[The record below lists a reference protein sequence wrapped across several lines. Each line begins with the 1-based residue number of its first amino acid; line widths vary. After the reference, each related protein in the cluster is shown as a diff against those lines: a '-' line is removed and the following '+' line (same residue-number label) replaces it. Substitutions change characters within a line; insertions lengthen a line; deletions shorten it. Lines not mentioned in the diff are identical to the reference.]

1 MTEATTPQISTTT
14 LPPRTPR
21 VVIPAPQPSSPAQLR
36 PTDATIGEPTSAGD
50 KPTPGSAHEASLA
63 TQIDPDA
70 GATPPSVEA
79 PPGKKRGRKPKAE
92 GTPAPGQPPT
102 PFGFRRRVV
111 VDAPE
116 HRFGTPGSSHEYV
129 VELDAATEVVTL
141 SRLQNTGATDNGQTV
156 DIPVA
161 ELRELVAWS
170 TALLAML
177 DGNG

>member
-36 PTDATIGEPTSAGD
+36 QFDATIDDA
-50 KPTPGSAHEASLA
+50 PTPASEERPSSTEAVSGEALA
-63 TQIDPDA
+63 AKGPQGVHHNRVE
-70 GATPPSVEA
+70 GAP
-79 PPGKKRGRKPKAE
+79 KKRGRKPKAE
-92 GTPAPGQPPT
+92 SAPAPGQPPT

-141 SRLQNTGATDNGQTV
+141 SRLQNTGATDNGQMV

>member
-14 LPPRTPR
+14 LPARTPR

-36 PTDATIGEPTSAGD
+36 QTIDATTGEPTPASD

-70 GATPPSVEA
+70 TPPSVET
-79 PPGKKRGRKPKAE
+79 PPKKRGRKPKAE
-92 GTPAPGQPPT
+92 GTPASGQQPPT

-116 HRFGTPGSSHEYV
+116 YRFGTPGSSYEYV
-129 VELDAATEVVTL
+129 VELDPALEIVEL
-141 SRLQNTGATDNGQTV
+141 HHLPDTGSVEDAES
-156 DIPVA
+156 IRMPVA
-161 ELRELVAWS
+161 ELRKLVAWS

>member
-14 LPPRTPR
+14 LPARTPR
-21 VVIPAPQPSSPAQLR
+21 VVIPAPQPSAPAQLR
-36 PTDATIGEPTSAGD
+36 QTIDATTGEPTPASD

-63 TQIDPDA
+63 TQVDPDA
-70 GATPPSVEA
+70 GATPSVET
-79 PPGKKRGRKPKAE
+79 PPKKRGRKPKAE
-92 GTPAPGQPPT
+92 STPTPRQPPT

-116 HRFGTPGSSHEYV
+116 YRFGTPGSSYEYV
-129 VELDAATEVVTL
+129 VELDAPLDAIEIHHL
-141 SRLQNTGATDNGQTV
+141 SDTGSVENAAS
-156 DIPVA
+156 IRMPIA
-161 ELRELVAWS
+161 ELRKLVAWS